1 MNCENQVVNKA
12 IPDTLNFTNN
22 IKLSVVAQPIK
33 LGPRDS
39 YFPQSVCCSG

>member
-22 IKLSVVAQPIK
+22 IKLSVAQPIK